1 MTQRP
6 APRAPES
13 AGKRIARLIVIT
25 AIGLGLIGI
34 ATYYQEDIHRY
45 IRLRAWDK
53 GAPGRV
59 VVAFLNAAKQGNAE
73 EADRYIGSPDYHP
86 LKEYDKV
93 VGYFVTSPAGIMDF
107 RFKDLVPEGDIRV
120 ASTKFVLIAEGAAEV
135 EVPLKGNEV
144 ARYRLKMFN
153 GQWKITDILD
163 GGKRRGGNSPPAGGA
178 PPR

>member
-1 MTQRP
+1 MAQQR

-25 AIGLGLIGI
+25 AIGIGLIGI
-34 ATYYQEDIHRY
+34 ATYYQEDIQRY

-59 VVAFLNAAKQGNAE
+59 VVSFLNAAKQGNTE
-73 EADRYIGSPDYHP
+73 EADRYIGSSDYHP

-107 RFKDLVPEGDIRV
+107 RFKDIVPEGEIKV
-120 ASTKFVLIAEGAAEV
+120 SATKFVLIAEGAAEV
-135 EVPLKGNEV
+135 EVPFKDDSV
-144 ARYRLKMFN
+144 ARYRLKMLD
-153 GQWKITDILD
+153 GKWKITDILD
-163 GGKRRGGNSPPAGGA
+163 GGKQRGGGMRPSGGA
-178 PPR
+178 PPG